1 MSDEL
6 HTVARFANPIEAAL
20 ARNALEA
27 AGIRAVVNDEYTLTT
42 DPMLVG
48 ALNFI
53 KVQVSAADRE
63 RAADVLAA
71 ESVPPA
77 ELTEAAL
84 AEAEPEAADAI
95 DGDDEIPV
103 EPEGERLVRYAF
115 RAAVMGLLA
124 CPPLL
129 HIYSLVLLIRVAIF
143 HNELP
148 PAANRRFY
156 AALLLDLAVLA
167 TAALLMLDVFRSLAN
182 A

>member
-71 ESVPPA
+71 ESVPPDV
-77 ELTEAAL
+77 LTEAAL
-84 AEAEPEAADAI
+84 AEAEPEPADA
-95 DGDDEIPV
+95 GDDDEAIPA
-103 EPEGERLVRYAF
+103 ESEGERLVRYAF
-115 RAAVMGLLA
+115 RAAVMGILA

-129 HIYSLVLLIRVAIF
+129 HIYSLVLLLRVALV
-143 HNELP
+143 HGDLP

-156 AALLLDLAVLA
+156 VAFLLDLAVLA
-167 TAALLMLDVFRSLAN
+167 TAGLIVLNLLPY
-182 A
+182 

>member
-6 HTVARFANPIEAAL
+6 HTVARFASPAEAAI

-53 KVQVSAADRE
+53 KVQVRESDLE

-77 ELTEAAL
+77 VLTEAAL
-84 AEAEPEAADAI
+84 AAGEPETADA
-95 DGDDEIPV
+95 GEADDEIPW
-103 EPEGERLVRYAF
+103 ESEGERLVR
-115 RAAVMGLLA
+115 
-124 CPPLL
+124 
-129 HIYSLVLLIRVAIF
+129 
-143 HNELP
+143 
-148 PAANRRFY
+148 
-156 AALLLDLAVLA
+156 
-167 TAALLMLDVFRSLAN
+167 
-182 A
+182 